1 MLEYETGGV
10 EMSKNIKK
18 RKVKWGR
25 VVITLAIFMTLVFGV
40 YKGFYYFSKGLNASE
55 KDTTTQTLF
64 HKIDEAIPTVII
76 DPGHGGIDAG
86 AKKGTLYEKDIVL
99 TTAFAVGDTLRE
111 KNIRVVYTR
120 TTDEPL
126 HENKATD
133 LNMRAKMSKTYKADF
148 YVSIH
153 VNDFDGNTKPSGFEI
168 YVKNEESQALA
179 SSIGKYIEALHYSQN
194 RGILDGSDLAVL
206 RENTVPSVLVEL
218 GYIKDAD
225 YEYLKDEQKLQKL
238 GEAISQGI
246 VEQLQK
252 KLSQ

>member
-1 MLEYETGGV
+1 MA
-10 EMSKNIKK
+10 KIKKK

-25 VVITLAIFMTLVFGV
+25 VIFSLILIVIVGFGI
-40 YKGFYYFSKGLNASE
+40 YKGISYFSHKFGQSANVEAKHTMLNQLEES
-55 KDTTTQTLF
+55 
-64 HKIDEAIPTVII
+64 IPTVVI

-86 AKKGTLYEKDIVL
+86 AKKGTLYEKDIAL
-99 TTAFAVGDTLRE
+99 KTAMAVGEALKE
-111 KNIRVVYTR
+111 KNVRVIYTR

-126 HENKATD
+126 HEDKATD
-133 LNMRAKMSKTYKADF
+133 LKMRAQMSKTYKADF

-225 YEYLKDEQKLQKL
+225 YEYLSNDQKLQKL
-238 GEAISQGI
+238 GEAISQGLI
-246 VEQLQK
+246 EQLQK